1 MVSAACIVR
10 ARFNVSVLPTC
21 LCCVLGGR
29 TGQEV
34 QGRRGERGRT
44 ESLSA
49 ADDEIWLFSDIM
61 YIMQGGVS
69 YGGPSEQCV
78 WLC

>member
-1 MVSAACIVR
+1 V
-10 ARFNVSVLPTC
+10 
-21 LCCVLGGR
+21 
-29 TGQEV
+29 V

-49 ADDEIWLFSDIM
+49 ADDEIWMFSDIM

-69 YGGPSEQCV
+69 YGWPSKQRV
-78 WLC
+78 WLR